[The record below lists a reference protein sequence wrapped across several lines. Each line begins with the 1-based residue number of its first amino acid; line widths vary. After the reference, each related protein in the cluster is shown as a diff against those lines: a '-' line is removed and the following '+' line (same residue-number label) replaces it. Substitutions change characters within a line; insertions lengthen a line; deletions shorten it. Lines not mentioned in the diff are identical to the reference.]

1 MTVERVLAIGW
12 GYNVWGDRGANMAL
26 EFVRDMFFVYGSTAL
41 SLAYAAGVVL
51 LSTSARFRWLVTPFG
66 PVGRLALSV
75 YLTQSLAFTTLFCR
89 YGLGFVG
96 RTGPAGVTEFAILI
110 FALQLAICDWWVR
123 RFRFGPIEWVW
134 RRLTYGKLPAMRL
147 QPAPNPSG

>member
-26 EFVRDMFFVYGSTAL
+26 EFVGDMFFV
-41 SLAYAAGVVL
+41 
-51 LSTSARFRWLVTPFG
+51 TPFS

-75 YLTQSLAFTTLFCR
+75 YLTQSLAFTTLFYG

-110 FALQLAICDWWVR
+110 FALQLVVCDWWVR
-123 RFRFGPIEWVW
+123 RYRFGPAEWVW
-134 RRLTYGKLPAMRL
+134 RGLTYGKFPAMRL
-147 QPAPNPSG
+147 QPAPDRSG